1 MTQATLTAAFNEC
14 ANSSLRGLS
23 IVDRAGRQ
31 TRRTW
36 AAVVD
41 GSRRI
46 AGRLQSVSVEPG
58 DRVALVYGTGF
69 DFVEAFFGTLLS
81 SAVPVPLYPPV
92 RLGRLEEYHRRTSA
106 MLRSVDASLLLC
118 DGRIR
123 RILGET
129 IARTPL
135 PHGCRTIDELPS
147 GLFQQRDAR
156 PDELCLIQFSSGT
169 TVEPKPVALTHQAVM
184 AQVRTLNAFWPDSED
199 VRHSGV
205 SWLPLYHDM
214 GLIGCLLTAVE
225 RPGDLTLIPPE
236 LFVTNPALWL
246 QTLSATRATI
256 SPAPNFAYGLCV
268 DKISDRELDGVDL
281 SNWRVALNGA
291 ETVVGDIVRSFSNR
305 FSRWGFRPEA
315 MTPVYGLSEAALA
328 VTFSALEAVP
338 TSKRLSRK
346 RLSSDGVAREDPQGV
361 EIVSVGTPIPGCAV
375 EIRGMNGEQL
385 DDRRAGRV
393 WVQSPS
399 LMDGFFGNA
408 SASASTL
415 VGAWLDTGD
424 LGFLYDGELFLTG
437 RAKDVLILRGLNH
450 LPDDVEGA
458 VDGIAGL
465 RTGCSAAVSYL
476 PENAA
481 GEILVLLAERSKEAT
496 YAEKRDLV
504 TRCHRS
510 ILSKTGLD
518 ASRIE
523 ILEPGTL
530 PRTSSGKI
538 RRQKALE
545 LYLLG
550 ALTPPEKV
558 TPLRLLRTMAKSQA
572 AVLRSRRSRR
582 DPDRS

>member
-1 MTQATLTAAFNEC
+1 MTPATLTAVFNEC
-14 ANSSLRGLS
+14 STSSHRGLS
-23 IVDRAGRQ
+23 VVDRAGHPY
-31 TRRTW
+31 RRPW
-36 AAVVD
+36 AEIVEGA
-41 GSRRI
+41 RRI
-46 AGRLQSVSVEPG
+46 AGRLQSLSVEPG

-69 DFVEAFFGTLLS
+69 DFVEAFFGTLLTG
-81 SAVPVPLYPPV
+81 AVPVPLYPPV
-92 RLGRLEEYHRRTSA
+92 RLGRLDEYHLRTSA

-118 DGRIR
+118 DRRIR

-129 IARTPL
+129 IADTRL
-135 PHGCRTIDELPS
+135 PNGCRTIDELPS
-147 GLFQQRDAR
+147 GLFQPRDAR
-156 PDELCLIQFSSGT
+156 LDELCLIQFSSGT

-184 AQVRTLNAFWPDSED
+184 AQVRTLNAFWPDSDD

-236 LFVTNPALWL
+236 LFVASPALWL

-268 DKISDRELDGVDL
+268 EKINDRELEGVDL
-281 SNWRVALNGA
+281 SDWRIALNGA
-291 ETVVGDIVRSFSNR
+291 ETVVADVVRSFSDR
-305 FSRWGFRPEA
+305 FSRWGFRSEA

-328 VTFSALEAVP
+328 VTFSSLEAAP
-338 TSKRLSRK
+338 ASKRFSRTS
-346 RLSSDGVAREDPQGV
+346 LSSDGTAQEDPQGV

-375 EIRGMNGEQL
+375 EIRDMNGETR
-385 DDRRAGRV
+385 DDRQSGSV

-399 LMDGFFGNA
+399 LMDGYFGNA
-408 SASASTL
+408 SASART
-415 VGAWLDTGD
+415 VTGDWLDTGD

-450 LPDDVEGA
+450 LPDDVESA
-458 VDGIAGL
+458 IDGIAGL

-476 PENAA
+476 PEDAA
-481 GEILVLLAERSKEAT
+481 GEILVLLAERSREAT
-496 YAEKRDLV
+496 DIDEGQLV

-510 ILSKTGLD
+510 ILTKTGLD

-523 ILEPGTL
+523 ILEPGSL

-545 LYLLG
+545 LYLSG
-550 ALTPPEKV
+550 TLTPPEIV
-558 TPLRLLRTMAKSQA
+558 TPLRLLRTMAKSRA
-572 AVLRSRRSRR
+572 ALRRSRKSGLE
-582 DPDRS
+582 PSRS